1 MSNEN
6 VLLILWENYGSSF
19 FCLNSPTRRLSKKER
34 KNMHRLLILF
44 LPLLLL
50 SCNQDDGI
58 TNNDPEQRYT
68 IDSHDATAIAAFGA
82 LDYRVYY
89 PREFTGATQVI
100 HVSRGGNGLGD
111 DRGELIPYVQA
122 YVQEGY
128 VVVQVNH
135 RFAGS
140 DIEKIAR
147 FRGEEIAFIAGK
159 VADGTLDYGGFNGT
173 IDGSSQGY
181 AGHSGGCMEGLLAA
195 GTEMTHGNYL
205 VPEIK
210 AVYGMSPAGYRPD
223 QFGITQNPVG
233 YSQIGATAV
242 FVIIGEEEK
251 DVNGPGRFMAEDWRL
266 QAYEAMTDAGPR
278 HQALVKGPDT
288 DHLDIKGDNPAVE
301 QYNTANSLALF
312 ATYVRGEDR
321 EAEIGQLATPM
332 DNTVEL
338 SRKGIP

>member
-1 MSNEN
+1 
-6 VLLILWENYGSSF
+6 
-19 FCLNSPTRRLSKKER
+19 
-34 KNMHRLLILF
+34 
-44 LPLLLL
+44 
-50 SCNQDDGI
+50 
-58 TNNDPEQRYT
+58 
-68 IDSHDATAIAAFGA
+68 
-82 LDYRVYY
+82 
-89 PREFTGATQVI
+89 
-100 HVSRGGNGLGD
+100 
-111 DRGELIPYVQA
+111 
-122 YVQEGY
+122 
-128 VVVQVNH
+128 
-135 RFAGS
+135 
-140 DIEKIAR
+140 
-147 FRGEEIAFIAGK
+147 
-159 VADGTLDYGGFNGT
+159 
-173 IDGSSQGY
+173 
-181 AGHSGGCMEGLLAA
+181 MEGLLAA